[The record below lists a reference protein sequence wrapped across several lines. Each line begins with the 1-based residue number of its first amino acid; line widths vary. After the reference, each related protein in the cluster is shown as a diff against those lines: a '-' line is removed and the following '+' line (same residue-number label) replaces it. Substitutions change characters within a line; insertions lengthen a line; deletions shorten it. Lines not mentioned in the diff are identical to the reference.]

1 MCRWNGHLCFVPL
14 LELVPRS
21 MFLNSNSYV
30 VFMCH
35 MKIDEDSEVS
45 DSSDDDAY
53 SPSDDEISLDSD
65 MGIVLPLLVS

>member
-1 MCRWNGHLCFVPL
+1 
-14 LELVPRS
+14 
-21 MFLNSNSYV
+21 
-30 VFMCH
+30 MCH